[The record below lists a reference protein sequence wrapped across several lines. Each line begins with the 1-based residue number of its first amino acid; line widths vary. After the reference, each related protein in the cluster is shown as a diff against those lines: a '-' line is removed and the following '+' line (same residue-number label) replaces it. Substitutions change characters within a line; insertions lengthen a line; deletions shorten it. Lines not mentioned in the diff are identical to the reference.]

1 MEQKLRAMD
10 GIAALDRD
18 TLMAAKK
25 MGVADSAMARFVGC
39 KTADIRHHAARA
51 DWILLPLP
59 HGRYLRRRV

>member
-1 MEQKLRAMD
+1 MQNIVRMEQKLRAMD

-39 KTADIRHHAARA
+39 KTADIRM
-51 DWILLPLP
+51 
-59 HGRYLRRRV
+59 LRERL